1 MRKLTRDVGE
11 SMKRA
16 INLLFRIVVSLAIFI
31 AVMFF
36 VAWLLGDIIFFS
48 LFVGIPAGLIS
59 ALIAF
64 VVLTWYYG
72 KSKNW

>member
-1 MRKLTRDVGE
+1 
-11 SMKRA
+11 MKWP
-16 INLLFRIVVSLAIFI
+16 NLIVRILVALAIFI

-36 VAWLLGDIIFFS
+36 VAWLLEDVIYFS

-64 VVLTWYYG
+64 MVLTLYHG
-72 KSKNW
+72 KSKNR

>member
-36 VAWLLGDIIFFS
+36 VAWLLEDIIFFS
-48 LFVGIPAGLIS
+48 LFIGIPAGLIS

-72 KSKNW
+72 KSKNR

>member
-1 MRKLTRDVGE
+1 
-11 SMKRA
+11 MKQA
-16 INLLFRIVVSLAIFI
+16 SNVILRIVVCLAIFI

-36 VAWLLGDIIFFS
+36 VAWLLEDVIYFS

-64 VVLTWYYG
+64 VVLTRYQG
-72 KSKNW
+72 KSQNQ

>member
-36 VAWLLGDIIFFS
+36 VAWLLEDIIFFS
-48 LFVGIPAGLIS
+48 LFIGIPAGLIS

>member
-1 MRKLTRDVGE
+1 
-11 SMKRA
+11 MKQARNV
-16 INLLFRIVVSLAIFI
+16 ILRIVVSLAIFI

-36 VAWLLGDIIFFS
+36 VAWLLEDIIYFS

-64 VVLTWYYG
+64 VVLTWYNA
-72 KSKNW
+72 K